1 MEFWIVYDIETGA
14 ELYAGSGS
22 AGTAA
27 CQAVPDGAALIV
39 VPQAVVART
48 PRDLDAL
55 RTALIVG
62 VDASAEDVRQ
72 RILTPGAGQA
82 LVYSAKLDEARAV
95 LSGEDKPTP
104 FLTAEAEARAVTVA
118 DLAPLV
124 VAAAKRWAQA
134 GAAIEVARVRAKL
147 ALSQAATLGGLIQA
161 ARVAW
166 PDVNSSETEDECHG

>member
-14 ELYAGSGS
+14 ELYAGSGNTGS
-22 AGTAA
+22 AAY
-27 CQAVPDGAALIV
+27 QQVPEGAALIV

-55 RTALIVG
+55 RAALIVG

-82 LVYSAKLDEARAV
+82 LVYSAKLAEARAV
-95 LSGEDKPTP
+95 LSGADEPTP
-104 FLTAEAEARAVTVA
+104 FLTAEADARSITVA
-118 DLAPLV
+118 EMAAQV
-124 VAAAKRWAQA
+124 VAAAARWAQA
-134 GAAIEVARVRAKL
+134 GAAIEATRACAKQEL
-147 ALSQAATLGGLIQA
+147 FQAATLGGLIEA

-166 PDVNSSETEDECHG
+166 PDFTTGEKDDDHHG